1 MALVSAGDILVP
13 AREHGYAVGAFNT
26 SNLEIS
32 QAIFEAAGE
41 LGAPVIVATSESAI
55 EYAGYDNLLATVKH
69 LAEYFGVTAALHL
82 DHGAS
87 LDIVVKCIRH
97 GWTSVMIDA
106 SKLEYQANVAAT
118 SEAVKIAHMAGVPV
132 EAELGRLGGVED
144 KVRVEEREAFLT
156 DPAQAQEFTERTGCD
171 SLAVAIGTS
180 HGAYKFKGEPK
191 LDLDRLAEISRRI
204 RIPLV
209 LHGASSVPEDVLA
222 RAAKYG
228 ARLPGAKGV
237 PEDALGA
244 AIARGVSKI
253 NIDTDLRLA
262 FTGAVRELL
271 AEKPE
276 VFDPRKILG
285 EGRRAIRDVVKRKIE
300 LFGSAGKAG

>member
-1 MALVSAGDILVP
+1 MALVSAKEILVP
-13 AREHGYAVGAFNT
+13 AREKGYAVGAFNT

-32 QAIFEAAGE
+32 QAIISAAAE
-41 LGAPVIVATSESAI
+41 LRAPVIVATSSSAI
-55 EYAGYDNLLATVKH
+55 EYAGFTDLFNMVKH
-69 LAEYFGVTAALHL
+69 LSEHFGVKAALHL
-82 DHGAS
+82 DHGPD
-87 LDIVVKCIRH
+87 LETVVRCIRH

-106 SKLEYQANVAAT
+106 SKLEYGANVATTA
-118 SEAVKIAHMAGVPV
+118 EVVRIAHMAGVPV

-156 DPAQAQEFTERTGCD
+156 DPAQAQEFAQRTECD
-171 SLAVAIGTS
+171 SLAIAIGTS
-180 HGAYKFKGEPK
+180 HGAYKFKADPK
-191 LDLDRLAEISRRI
+191 LDIDRLADIGQRV

-228 ARLPGAKGV
+228 AKLPGAKGV
-237 PEDALGA
+237 PEDAIKA
-244 AIARGVSKI
+244 AIARGISKI

-262 FTGAVRELL
+262 FTGALRETL

-276 VFDPRKILG
+276 VFDPRKLIG
-285 EGRRAIRDVVKRKIE
+285 EARKAIKDVVKRKIE
-300 LFGSAGKAG
+300 LFGSAGQA